1 MTKIGI
7 ALLAANGILLAVN
20 AVAFHKKHRRWQ
32 GYQELR

>member
-20 AVAFHKKHRRWQ
+20 AVVFHKKHKQ
-32 GYQELR
+32 

>member
-20 AVAFHKKHRRWQ
+20 AAALHKKHKQ
-32 GYQELR
+32 